1 MKKQTKSNIFF
12 FVFLF
17 IILTGAIYN
26 VYTTSFKDGFANF
39 KFALGGYPD
48 KQEGRILPRSM
59 FPYTNNEGV
68 STCTANMI
76 WKNYPEVEVGNY
88 AQETNN
94 IRYPPNP
101 DQGTCTPAEVCGA
114 LYKNRQVKS
123 NEVEPLPPVESDY
136 GQIRVNYY
144 NTKK

>member
-26 VYTTSFKDGFANF
+26 VYTTSIKDGFANF
-39 KFALGGYPD
+39 KFALGRYPD